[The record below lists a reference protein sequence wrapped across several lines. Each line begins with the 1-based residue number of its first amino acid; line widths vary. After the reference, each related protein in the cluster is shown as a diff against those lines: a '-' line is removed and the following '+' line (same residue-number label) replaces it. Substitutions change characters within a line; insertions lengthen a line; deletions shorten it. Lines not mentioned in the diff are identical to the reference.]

1 MRRRHTLGLLAALP
15 VAVLTACSPSG
26 EGAGGDPVI
35 PGEHPTAAPPVPE
48 EKPFLPGAG
57 DPTAPATVV
66 NHGSRDG
73 KAVALTFDADL
84 TEYMLGQLESGEV
97 ETYHNEELLAY
108 LEDERIPATFFMT
121 GMWAERYAEEA
132 RRIAGNPLFELANH
146 TYEHQAFTADCYG
159 LAFED
164 DPEAMRADVERTF
177 AALEALGGNQT
188 RYFRFPGLCHDKA
201 ALKALGPLGITVV
214 DGDVVSGDPFAEAAQ
229 PIVDAV
235 LNRAEPGSVVVMHIG
250 GPNAPQT
257 HIALPSIVEG
267 LRERGLEFARLSEVL
282 GA

>member
-1 MRRRHTLGLLAALP
+1 MRRRHSLGILAALP
-15 VAVLTACSPSG
+15 VAVLTGCANG
-26 EGAGGDPVI
+26 EAGGGGTP
-35 PGEHPTAAPPVPE
+35 A
-48 EKPFLPGAG
+48 LPGPQPSAVPPSAAETLPGTG
-57 DPTAPATVV
+57 DTAKPASVV
-66 NHGSRDG
+66 NHGPRDG
-73 KAVALTFDADL
+73 ESVALTFDADL
-84 TEYMLGQLESGEV
+84 TEYMRGQLESGEV

-108 LEDERIPATFFMT
+108 LEDEEIPATFFMT
-121 GMWAERYAEEA
+121 GMWAEQYAEEA
-132 RRIAGNPLFELANH
+132 RRIAANPLFELANH

-177 AALEALGGNQT
+177 TALQALGGNQT

-201 ALKALGPLGITVV
+201 ALKALGPLGLTVV

-235 LNRAEPGSVVVMHIG
+235 LDRAEAGSVVVMHLG
-250 GPNAPQT
+250 GPNAPMT

-267 LRERGLEFARLSEVL
+267 LRERGLGFARLSEVL
-282 GA
+282 A

>member
-1 MRRRHTLGLLAALP
+1 MRRRRTLGILAALP
-15 VAVLTACSPSG
+15 AAFLTACGRPGTGGGGTPAGPALDPDPSV
-26 EGAGGDPVI
+26 GAPEMETPVPGWGDP
-35 PGEHPTAAPPVPE
+35 
-48 EKPFLPGAG
+48 
-57 DPTAPATVV
+57 DRPARVV

-73 KAVALTFDADL
+73 ESVALTFDADL
-84 TEYMLGQLESGEV
+84 TEYMAGQLDSGEV

-121 GMWAERYAEEA
+121 GMWAERYVEEA

-177 AALEALGGNQT
+177 TALTALGGNQT

-201 ALKALGPLGITVV
+201 ALKALGPLGLTVV
-214 DGDVVSGDPFAEAAQ
+214 DGDVVSGDPFAEASQ

-235 LNRAEPGSVVVMHIG
+235 LGRAEAGSVVVMHLG
-250 GPNAPQT
+250 GPNAPMT
-257 HIALPSIVEG
+257 HIALPSIVDG
-267 LRERGLEFARLSEVL
+267 LRERGLGFARLSEVL
-282 GA
+282 AG